1 MGILSAPLIAHAG
14 FLSFLAEIFTG
25 EKVAASAEENNVA
38 SPSLASIQILKSEL
52 LPDPDSSKGGAEII
66 IVNDNALVAENGPSG
81 SLADIEGRESTS
93 SEISIYVVRE
103 GDTLSAIAE
112 MFEVSVNTIVWA
124 NDIQR
129 GIVRPGQTLVI
140 LPVSGV
146 RHTVKKGETLK
157 SIAAKYKGD
166 LEEIYDYNGVT
177 ADTALAVGDIV
188 IIPDGEIVAVRTTSS
203 SSTAKLRDVGGPVF
217 EGYYMRPADGRK
229 TQGLHGYN
237 GIDIGGAVGD
247 PVYAAADG
255 EVIIS
260 RSGGWN
266 GGYGN
271 YIVLRHA
278 NGTQTL
284 YAHNNKNLV
293 SITDVVVKGQIIGL
307 VGSTGKSTGP
317 HLHFEIR
324 GAKNPF

>member
-1 MGILSAPLIAHAG
+1 
-14 FLSFLAEIFTG
+14 
-25 EKVAASAEENNVA
+25 
-38 SPSLASIQILKSEL
+38 
-52 LPDPDSSKGGAEII
+52 
-66 IVNDNALVAENGPSG
+66 
-81 SLADIEGRESTS
+81 
-93 SEISIYVVRE
+93 
-103 GDTLSAIAE
+103 
-112 MFEVSVNTIVWA
+112 
-124 NDIQR
+124 
-129 GIVRPGQTLVI
+129 
-140 LPVSGV
+140 
-146 RHTVKKGETLK
+146 
-157 SIAAKYKGD
+157 
-166 LEEIYDYNGVT
+166 
-177 ADTALAVGDIV
+177 
-188 IIPDGEIVAVRTTSS
+188 VRTTSS